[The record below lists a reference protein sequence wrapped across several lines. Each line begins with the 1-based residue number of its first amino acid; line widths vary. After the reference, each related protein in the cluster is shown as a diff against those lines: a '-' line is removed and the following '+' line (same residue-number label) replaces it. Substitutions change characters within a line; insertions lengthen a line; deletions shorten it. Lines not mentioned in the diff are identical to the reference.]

1 MNKNK
6 RNSTYDFPELF
17 PSSQAKQP
25 KENPS
30 SDSFFSKLP
39 TNNKYPSVIINNTT
53 NHNITIINQFLEKQ
67 QQVEKSKPDSKH
79 KIVHFNLDD
88 YYKDIS
94 EKQKQTFYTN
104 RSDSFL
110 NLSLLNEESKQ
121 KKFDGKSPNKNYAE
135 HTKEEIKL
143 LYKSK
148 GEQCVYDKQFGNF
161 YGFVACTF
169 KNYKSVNEDKLRIS
183 INNPLSHSNDENE
196 KENLNNKNDNENETP
211 LNNQV
216 DNKNWNCQSSLE
228 KNKNDPNN
236 VVNFFGLFDGHRGDG
251 IAKYLKDTFHIK
263 YLQQTSQLINDP
275 FNTLFKV
282 FIQIE
287 STLHEQYLK
296 DLNTSEATLEKS
308 GSCALVLINLHNKI
322 IIANCGDSRAF
333 TSLNLGQTIY
343 QLSLEHK
350 PNKESEKNRIQ
361 KQGGKVI
368 CNNETHNIHRI
379 FPSGLNVSRTIG
391 DFEFKT
397 PETGG
402 FKNMISSKPDIIE
415 IEYNP
420 DMDFIVLGSDGVF
433 DKVSNSE
440 IVQAIYNEVLC
451 GFQINA
457 SYVDILAMIGDA
469 IINKAIDNGSKDNLS
484 VVVLIMN
491 NLYETIQGRKKTKIE
506 QSVLDLKMKVNETNS
521 FYPKWIRLKREEEIN
536 DYKVTH
542 IENDTPLKQSLA
554 FEGGKDKDI
563 DKRNCN
569 LKNNKKKKWK
579 FSNCFKN
586 CKCCVSN

>member
-1 MNKNK
+1 M
-6 RNSTYDFPELF
+6 R
-17 PSSQAKQP
+17 
-25 KENPS
+25 
-30 SDSFFSKLP
+30 
-39 TNNKYPSVIINNTT
+39 
-53 NHNITIINQFLEKQ
+53 
-67 QQVEKSKPDSKH
+67 
-79 KIVHFNLDD
+79 
-88 YYKDIS
+88 
-94 EKQKQTFYTN
+94 
-104 RSDSFL
+104 
-110 NLSLLNEESKQ
+110 
-121 KKFDGKSPNKNYAE
+121 
-135 HTKEEIKL
+135 
-143 LYKSK
+143 
-148 GEQCVYDKQFGNF
+148 
-161 YGFVACTF
+161 
-169 KNYKSVNEDKLRIS
+169 
-183 INNPLSHSNDENE
+183 
-196 KENLNNKNDNENETP
+196 
-211 LNNQV
+211 
-216 DNKNWNCQSSLE
+216 
-228 KNKNDPNN
+228 
-236 VVNFFGLFDGHRGDG
+236 
-251 IAKYLKDTFHIK
+251 
-263 YLQQTSQLINDP
+263 
-275 FNTLFKV
+275 
-282 FIQIE
+282 
-287 STLHEQYLK
+287 
-296 DLNTSEATLEKS
+296 
-308 GSCALVLINLHNKI
+308 HNKI

-415 IEYNP
+415 IEYNS

-451 GFQINA
+451 GLQINA

-506 QSVLDLKMKVNETNS
+506 QSVLDLKMKVNEINS

-542 IENDTPLKQSLA
+542 IENETPLKLSLA